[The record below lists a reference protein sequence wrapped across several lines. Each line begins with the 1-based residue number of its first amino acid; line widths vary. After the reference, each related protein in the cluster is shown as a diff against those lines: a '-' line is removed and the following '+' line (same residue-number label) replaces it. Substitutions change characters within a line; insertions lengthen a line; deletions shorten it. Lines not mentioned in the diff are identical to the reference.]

1 MSIQAE
7 IEAKVAALVDGVA
20 ELVRRVALQAAEEV
34 LSPSA
39 KLVTHAAAPS
49 RPRTATRP
57 APKPM
62 PQPARRPAP
71 EPARAKAPHAP
82 PAPVQRSLKEPR
94 RVRLVMVPSA
104 PLSEQALAAVE
115 RPMPAVVRVPA
126 KVARKRHVTKPP
138 VAAPAP
144 LAAAEPVPARNWV
157 VVRRPAR
164 EPGAEAGVTTPTSST
179 TAPGAATPAL
189 AAMPVQPA
197 ATA

>member
-1 MSIQAE
+1 MPTARSLALAIDEDGKIVRIETANMSIQAE

-82 PAPVQRSLKEPR
+82 PAPAQRSLKEPR
-94 RVRLVMVPSA
+94 RGRLVVVPSA
-104 PLSEQALAAVE
+104 PPSEQSQASH
-115 RPMPAVVRVPA
+115 RFSI
-126 KVARKRHVTKPP
+126 
-138 VAAPAP
+138 
-144 LAAAEPVPARNWV
+144 
-157 VVRRPAR
+157 
-164 EPGAEAGVTTPTSST
+164 G
-179 TAPGAATPAL
+179 
-189 AAMPVQPA
+189 
-197 ATA
+197 